1 MPKFRLS
8 VDETRNTLKYVEI
21 DTQLSEIE
29 LDALL
34 TKIEKI
40 EITSTEALTESLEA
54 HNVKV
59 TNITSA
65 EQAYYT
71 DAATL
76 EIEELKETKKQGFMI
91 NCKICDLNKENIE
104 QAIEA
109 AREKMIASIDENGT
123 QASITIQL
131 SQELDTLIVADM
143 KKATK
148 IPTKVI

>member
-21 DTQLSEIE
+21 ETELSEKEIDSVLNTIE
-29 LDALL
+29 ND
-34 TKIEKI
+34 K
-40 EITSTEALTESLEA
+40 EITCGEDIAKELQ
-54 HNVKV
+54 VRGIKV
-59 TNITSA
+59 NNITPGTHNYYIKA
-65 EQAYYT
+65 E
-71 DAATL
+71 TL
-76 EIEELKETKKQGFMI
+76 EIEQLEETRKQGFMI

-104 QAIEA
+104 QAIEV

-143 KKATK
+143 KKAIGYRPK
-148 IPTKVI
+148 